1 MSIFIHKLQLH
12 MLHMLQLLLGQGRS
26 DLLAFLLFAISDQL
40 INKIQVLRSLAD
52 KIFSWTLTVQLA
64 AAEIG
69 N

>member
-12 MLHMLQLLLGQGRS
+12 TLHTLHMLLGQGRS
-26 DLLAFLLFAISDQL
+26 DLLAFLLFAIRDKL
-40 INKIQVLRSLAD
+40 IKKIQVLRSLAD